1 MRALAEEGDCL
12 RPRQRG
18 DRVVELARYAKELSA
33 RNQDPQVRARR
44 KQLRELGCGLSD
56 LFEVVEQQ
64 LELAE
69 LDQLPVD
76 ERPRR
81 CRHDH
86 LTAVARSSDPG
97 GSVKLA
103 PGIALTGQ
111 LQLAR
116 VHSHPHQ
123 YGARRESLLTI
134 CCGRERL
141 DRIDECEQ
149 KGVPLRVDLD
159 PAVLGK
165 SATQEPTMLG

>member
-1 MRALAEEGDCL
+1 MQQFLPLPLPADEGGGRTRQVRIRDRLQRRKPL
-12 RPRQRG
+12 RPELKERHRL
-18 DRVVELARYAKELSA
+18 VEVL
-33 RNQDPQVRARR
+33 QMV
-44 KQLRELGCGLSD
+44 
-56 LFEVVEQQ
+56 
-64 LELAE
+64 LAE

-103 PGIALTGQ
+103 PGVALTGQ

-141 DRIDECEQ
+141 DRIDEREQ

-165 SATQEPTMLG
+165 SAAQEPTMLG